1 MNTQHSFLQSVR
13 KCLYA
18 GAAMAFSSLTFAPL
32 ATADDTDVFLGSTSD
47 TSLSS
52 KPNVLLILD
61 TSGSMDFDL
70 DIDNPTGT
78 SRLKVMKDAL
88 VKLLESMNNV
98 NVGLMTFNSA
108 GGPVRYPVR
117 YIDDPVDPESGTNT
131 FTLIR
136 SIEQSSDDAQQ
147 NIETVLD
154 PDAVTTNDPQLY
166 ISQDV
171 GYASSTTT
179 TFTVSNNADD
189 GREST
194 SSGSWFSGESSLSTA
209 SSDIGL
215 LFRNVNIPAGAVI
228 LSAELLLTVET
239 TRTDSTSLNILVE
252 DSENAQ
258 PFSGTSDVLASR
270 PKIGQVQSWNPV
282 PAADRFQQ
290 ITSPNFALLVQEVV
304 SKPGWLSGNNI
315 AVFLERQSG
324 RRQFYSREGTT
335 NSNRWPKLRVTYT
348 TTAVP
353 IKQLTGLRFT
363 DIGIPQGST
372 ITRAYL
378 DFTAAST
385 SNTGLK
391 YTIYGENV
399 ADAATFTTATGDI
412 SGRPRTGAQ
421 VGWTLIED
429 WIAESSYESP
439 DISNIIQEIVNRA
452 DWCGGSDLSLIL
464 EPSDLADR
472 LAYSYDGNPL
482 KAPTLH
488 VEYDTS
494 TLAPPQTGCLLS
506 EVTSRVNHGLSDAE
520 QISGGTVVTGS
531 SILDL
536 VNNDGYNQQVGIRF
550 PDVGIPQ
557 GSEVVSAHVEFTS
570 YSGDTT
576 TTNLTIRGHKVED
589 SPSFQGNSNISNR
602 LSQATTASV
611 SWSPGSWGTGG
622 TYSSADI
629 TSIVQEIVDQPAW
642 DANNALSLVFTGTG
656 RRRAYSFDGSAS
668 RAPRLVV
675 QVKLHLANLPDVSA
689 QTVRQQLI
697 QEVKSMKSVAGTPTV
712 NTYMEGIRYFRGMPV
727 YWGDERGSQLSYDR
741 YSRVSHMGSLTGG
754 TLDQP
759 AGCTSTSLDN
769 VECINEDIDGLPT
782 YVSPIK
788 DACQAN
794 YIVLLSDGEQN
805 LYSTGD
811 NIPGLLATAPD
822 PEFGSTCSTANG
834 GAECGLKLA
843 EFARRFDQSSL
854 DGSQTIKTYSI
865 GFAFTSDFLRNMA
878 TRGGGLYYEANSS
891 DALTSAFQSI
901 VADILSKPTSFTAP
915 TLTISAF
922 NRLFNSNEVY
932 ISIFEP
938 DRTARWSG
946 NVKKYFLCRPG
957 QSGCTV
963 GQLIDANDLP
973 AVSDGYIKATAE
985 SDWGGVED
993 GPDVEVG
1000 GSGMQVPAFASRNI
1014 YTYTGGTAPSNVALD
1029 VDAHKVTV
1037 GNTSLTESML
1047 GVAAAERDAL
1057 IRWIRGEDIDDENG
1071 NGITNENRW
1080 TFGDPLHSAAVSV
1093 NYGKSGTTPVSKLF
1107 VGFNDGAFRMINTY
1121 NGKEEWSFIPPDLLP
1136 MQKTLRANPGG
1147 LHQYGMDGS
1156 PVAWI
1161 NDPNGNSIIESSKG
1175 DFVKIFIGQR
1185 RGGRNYYAF
1194 DVTPASPV
1202 NSATDVTSV
1211 KPTLMWQIT
1220 GGVTAGYEKLG
1231 QTWSA
1236 PFRTRIMMLE
1246 SGSPVVK
1253 NVLVFGGG
1261 YHEVH
1266 DTVFDPG
1273 SASPYYG
1280 NAIFIADAEDGSL
1293 IWSVSDSGA
1302 TVNVPEMRFAI
1313 PSDIRIIDTDGDGA
1327 TDRFYVGDL
1336 GGQVWRVDLTGP
1348 LKEGSAAN
1356 TVVGRLA
1363 ELSDGATAAD
1373 QRRFMYRPQ
1382 VALLNDIEHTE
1393 TGKSKFTAVAI
1404 NSGDRENPLATSVH
1418 DRVYVLR
1425 DYALGKMADEDGN
1438 SLADA
1443 SFATIKHSN
1452 MGDLYD
1458 ATLDITSTGSPD
1470 SLKES
1475 RGWFFDLKEP
1485 DASGFIGEKGITE
1498 GAILFSS
1505 TKEEPPLYTFNT
1517 YTPAQLDTSNTC
1529 SVSVGTNRTYFV
1541 NLFNANG
1548 TTVLDDVRSKQN
1560 DAFGIAPSQA
1570 IGWQEGQDTVSVG
1583 MGSTYDEVPYNLYRG
1598 DRLVPIYI
1606 TE

>member
-1 MNTQHSFLQSVR
+1 MNTQPSFPQSVR

-18 GAAMAFSSLTFAPL
+18 CVAMAFSSLTFAPL
-32 ATADDTDVFLGSTSD
+32 AVADDTDVFLGSTSD

-70 DIDNPTGT
+70 DINNQTGT

-88 VKLLESMNNV
+88 VELLESMNNV

-117 YIDDPVDPESGTNT
+117 YIDEPVDPESGNNT
-131 FTLIR
+131 FTLLR

-147 NIETVLD
+147 NIETLIN
-154 PDAVTTNDPQLY
+154 PDAVTVNDPQLY
-166 ISQDV
+166 VSQDI
-171 GYASSTTT
+171 GYSSSTTV
-179 TFTVSNNADD
+179 TFTVSDNADD

-215 LFRNVNIPAGAVI
+215 LFRNVNIPVGATI

-239 TRTDSTSLNILVE
+239 TRTESTSLDILVE
-252 DSENAQ
+252 NSDSAA
-258 PFSGTSDVLASR
+258 PFSGTSNVISTR
-270 PKIGQVQSWNPV
+270 PKVSQVQSWNPV

-290 ITSPNFALLVQEVV
+290 ITSPNFALLVQQVV

-335 NSNRWPKLRVTYT
+335 NTNRWPKLRVTYT

-363 DIGIPQGST
+363 DVSIPQGST

-391 YTIYGENV
+391 YSIFGENV
-399 ADAATFTTATGDI
+399 ADSATFTTASGNI
-412 SGRPRTGAQ
+412 SGRPRTSAQ
-421 VGWTLIED
+421 VGWTLVED

-439 DISNIIQEIVNRA
+439 DLSGIVQEIVNRA
-452 DWCGGSDLSLIL
+452 DWCGGNNLSLIL

-472 LAYSYDGNPL
+472 LVYSYDGNPL

-506 EVTSRVNHGLSDAE
+506 QVTSRVNHGLSDAE

-531 SILDL
+531 SALDL
-536 VNNDGYNQQVGIRF
+536 VNSDGFNQSVGIRF
-550 PDVGIPQ
+550 PDVGIPA
-557 GSEVVSAHVEFTS
+557 GSEIVSARVEFTA

-611 SWSPGSWGTGG
+611 GWSPPSWGSGN

-629 TSIVQEIVDQPAW
+629 TSVIQEIVDQPAW
-642 DANNALSLVFTGTG
+642 DANNALSLIFTGSG

-668 RAPRLVV
+668 RAPRLIV

-727 YWGDERGSQLSYDR
+727 YWGLERGSQLSYDR
-741 YSRVSHMGSLTGG
+741 YGRVSHMGSLTGG

-759 AGCTSTSLDN
+759 LGCTPTSLDN
-769 VECINEDIDGLPT
+769 VECINEDVDGSPT
-782 YVSPIK
+782 YVSPIN

-805 LYSTGD
+805 LYSSGD
-811 NIPGLLATAPD
+811 DIPGLLGTAPD
-822 PEFGSTCSTANG
+822 PEFVATCSTASG

-865 GFAFTSDFLRNMA
+865 GFAFTSDFLRDMA

-938 DRTARWSG
+938 DRTAKWSG
-946 NVKKYFLCRPG
+946 NVKKYFLCKPG

-963 GQLIDANDLP
+963 GQLIDANDFP
-973 AVSDGYIKATAE
+973 AVADGYIKATAE
-985 SDWGGVED
+985 SAWGGIED

-1000 GSGMQVPAFASRNI
+1000 GAGMQVPAFAGRNI
-1014 YTYTGGTAPSNVALD
+1014 YTYTGNTAPSNVALD

-1037 GNTSLTESML
+1037 ANTSLTETML
-1047 GVAAAERDAL
+1047 GVAAAERDEL
-1057 IRWIRGEDIDDENG
+1057 IRWIRGEDLDDENG

-1080 TFGDPLHSAAVSV
+1080 VFGDPLHSAAVSV
-1093 NYGKSGTTPVSKLF
+1093 NYGKQGTTPVSKLF
-1107 VGFNDGAFRMINTY
+1107 IGFNDGGFRMINTF
-1121 NGKEEWSFIPPDLLP
+1121 NGKEEWAFIPPDLLP
-1136 MQKTLRANPGG
+1136 MQSTLRANPGG
-1147 LHQYGMDGS
+1147 SHLYGMDGS
-1156 PVAWI
+1156 PVAWV
-1161 NDPNGNSIIESSKG
+1161 NDPNGNSTIERSNG

-1194 DVTPASPV
+1194 DATPASPV
-1202 NSATDVTSV
+1202 NDATNVTAV
-1211 KPTLMWQIT
+1211 KPTLLWQIT
-1220 GGVTAGYEKLG
+1220 GGATAGYDKLG
-1231 QTWSA
+1231 ETWSA
-1236 PFRTRIMMLE
+1236 PFRTRIVMLE
-1246 SGSPVVK
+1246 SGSPVLK

-1261 YHEVH
+1261 YHDVH

-1273 SASPYYG
+1273 STSPYYG
-1280 NAIFIADAEDGSL
+1280 NAIFIADADDGSL

-1302 TVNVPEMRFAI
+1302 TVNVTDMKFAI
-1313 PSDIRIIDTDGDGA
+1313 PSDVRIIDTDGDGA

-1336 GGQVWRVDLTGP
+1336 GGQIWRVDLTGP
-1348 LKEGSAAN
+1348 LTKGAATN
-1356 TVVGRLA
+1356 TVVGKLA
-1363 ELSDGATAAD
+1363 ELSDGSTAAD
-1373 QRRFMYRPQ
+1373 QRRFMFRPQ
-1382 VALLNDIEHTE
+1382 VALLNDVEHTE
-1393 TGKSKFTAVAI
+1393 TGNSKYIAVAI
-1404 NSGDRENPLATSVH
+1404 NSGDRESPLLETVH

-1425 DYALGKMADEDGN
+1425 DYVLGKMPDTDGN

-1443 SFATIKHSN
+1443 SFAAIKTAT
-1452 MGDLYD
+1452 LYD
-1458 ATLDITSTGSPD
+1458 ATADITSTGSID

-1475 RGWFFDLKEP
+1475 DGWYFDLKEP

-1505 TKEEPPLYTFNT
+1505 KPEEPPLYTFNT
-1517 YTPAQLDTSNTC
+1517 YTPGQLGTAETC

-1548 TTVLDDVRSKQN
+1548 TSVLDEVRSKKN

-1583 MGSTYDEVPYNLYRG
+1583 MGSTYDEVPYNLHRG

>member
-18 GAAMAFSSLTFAPL
+18 VAAMAFSSLTFAPL
-32 ATADDTDVFLGSTSD
+32 AVADDTDVFLGSTSD

-61 TSGSMDFDL
+61 TSGSMDFDV
-70 DIDNPTGT
+70 DIDNQTGT

-88 VKLLESMNNV
+88 VELLESMNNV
-98 NVGLMTFNSA
+98 NVGLMTFNTA

-117 YIDDPVDPESGTNT
+117 YIDDPVDPTVTNNA

-147 NIETVLD
+147 NIETLLD
-154 PDAVTTNDPQLY
+154 PDAVSTNGPQLHM
-166 ISQDV
+166 SQDV
-171 GYASSTTT
+171 GYGSSTTV

-189 GREST
+189 GRESN
-194 SSGSWFSGESSLSTA
+194 SSGTWYNSESYLSTA
-209 SSDIGL
+209 SSDLGL
-215 LFRNVNIPAGAVI
+215 LFRNVTIPVGATI
-228 LSAELLLTVET
+228 LSAELLLTIEDQQT
-239 TRTDSTSLNILVE
+239 TSTNLNILVE
-252 DSENAQ
+252 DSGNAAVF
-258 PFSGTSDVLASR
+258 PNSGSDVLSDRA
-270 PKIGQVQSWNPV
+270 KVNQVQSWNPV
-282 PAADRFQQ
+282 PVADDRQQ
-290 ITSPNFALLVQEVV
+290 ITSPNFGPVLQQVISRPDWA
-304 SKPGWLSGNNI
+304 SGNNI
-315 AVFLERQSG
+315 AVFLERVTG
-324 RRQFYSREGTT
+324 RRYFYSREGTT

-348 TTAVP
+348 TTAIP

-363 DIGIPQGST
+363 DISIPQGSK

-385 SNTGLK
+385 SSTGLK

-399 ADAATFTTATGDI
+399 DDSATFTTAAGNI
-412 SGRPRTGAQ
+412 SARPRTGAQ
-421 VGWTLIED
+421 VGWTLVDE
-429 WIAESSYESP
+429 WIADSSYESP
-439 DISNIIQEIVNRA
+439 DLSGIIQELVNRA
-452 DWCGGSDLSLIL
+452 DWCGGNDLSLIL

-482 KAPTLH
+482 RAPTLH

-494 TLAPPQTGCLLS
+494 TLAPPSTGCLLS
-506 EVTSRVNHGLSDAE
+506 QVSSRVNHGLSDAE

-536 VNNDGYNQQVGIRF
+536 VNNDGYNQQVGMRF

-557 GSEVVSAHVEFTS
+557 GSEIVSAHVEFTA

-589 SPSFQGNSNISNR
+589 SPSFQGNSNVSNR

-611 SWSPGSWGTGG
+611 SWSPPSWSTGN
-622 TYSSADI
+622 TYSTADI
-629 TSIVQEIVDQPAW
+629 TSIIQEIVDQSTW
-642 DANNALSLVFTGTG
+642 DANNALSLIFTGSG

-668 RAPRLVV
+668 RAPRLIV
-675 QVKLHLANLPDVSA
+675 QVKLYLANLPDVSA

-697 QEVKSMKSVAGTPTV
+697 QEVKSMKSVAATPTV

-727 YWGDERGSQLSYDR
+727 YWGLERGSQLSYDR
-741 YSRVSHMGSLTGG
+741 YGRVSHMGSLTGG

-769 VECINEDIDGLPT
+769 VECIDENIDGSPT
-782 YVSPIK
+782 YESPIK

-822 PEFGSTCSTANG
+822 PEFESTCSTADG
-834 GAECGLKLA
+834 GADCGLKLA

-854 DGSQTIKTYSI
+854 DGAQTIKTYSI
-865 GFAFTSDFLRNMA
+865 GFAFTSDFLRDMA
-878 TRGGGLYYEANSS
+878 ARGGGLYYEANSA
-891 DALTSAFQSI
+891 DALTTAFQSI

-963 GQLIDANDLP
+963 GQLIDVNNLP
-973 AVSDGYIKATAE
+973 AVSDGFIKATAE

-1000 GSGMQVPAFASRNI
+1000 GAGMQVPAFASRNI
-1014 YTYTGGTAPSNVALD
+1014 YTYTGSTAPSNVALD

-1037 GNTSLTESML
+1037 ANTSLTESML
-1047 GVAAAERDAL
+1047 GVAAAEREAL
-1057 IRWIRGEDIDDENG
+1057 IRWIRGEDMDDENG

-1093 NYGKSGTTPVSKLF
+1093 NYGRSGTTPISKLF

-1121 NGKEEWSFIPPDLLP
+1121 NGKEEWSFIPPELLP
-1136 MQKTLRANPGG
+1136 MQQILRANPGG

-1161 NDPNGNSIIESSKG
+1161 NDPDGDSTIEKSNG

-1194 DVTPASPV
+1194 DATPASAL
-1202 NSATDVTSV
+1202 NTATDVTSV
-1211 KPTLMWQIT
+1211 KPTLLWQIS

-1236 PFRTRIMMLE
+1236 PFRTRIVMLE
-1246 SGSPVVK
+1246 SGAPVLK

-1273 SASPYYG
+1273 ATSPYYG
-1280 NAIFIADAEDGSL
+1280 NAIFIADAADGSL

-1336 GGQVWRVDLTGP
+1336 GGQIWRVDLAGP
-1348 LKEGSAAN
+1348 LTKGSATN

-1363 ELSDGATAAD
+1363 ELSDASVAAD

-1382 VALLNDIEHTE
+1382 VALLNDVENTE

-1404 NSGDRENPLATSVH
+1404 NSGDREAPLATTVH

-1425 DYALGKMADEDGN
+1425 DYVLGKMTDADAN
-1438 SLADA
+1438 NLAD
-1443 SFATIKHSN
+1443 SFAPIKHSN
-1452 MGDLYD
+1452 AGELYD
-1458 ATLDITSTGSPD
+1458 ATLDITSTGSPN
-1470 SLKES
+1470 SLKTS
-1475 RGWFFDLKEP
+1475 KGWYFDLKEA